1 MNKNKTA
8 VVDIDGILWNMA
20 EFWYD
25 ELIKIN
31 PACPYPGSTSAWCF
45 HKGYMSDE
53 EFQKTIDIVHMK
65 QEHFPA
71 FKEAYKLP
79 NMLYSAGFRV
89 NIASHRTALS
99 KTTTANWLY
108 KNSIYYDELHTV
120 SDKHF
125 LLKDADLFIDDS
137 PTSQKY
143 AINNHIPV
151 LSLKYLYNEHV
162 KGVLFFDT
170 FSEMLGGLEKWLD
183 DFKYTQ
189 GPHVSIKK

>member
-1 MNKNKTA
+1 MKI
-8 VVDIDGILWNMA
+8 VVCDVDNILWNMA
-20 EFWYD
+20 DVWYA
-25 ELIKIN
+25 ELKKVN
-31 PACPYPGSTSAWCF
+31 PFCPYPGKVDAWNF
-45 HKGYMSDE
+45 HTGYMTDDQ
-53 EFQKTIDIVHMK
+53 FQETIDIIHMR
-65 QEHFPA
+65 QAEFNCFP
-71 FKEAYKLP
+71 EAGKLT
-79 NMLYSAGFRV
+79 NMLHNAGFYV
-89 NIASHRTALS
+89 KVASHRTS
-99 KTTTANWLY
+99 KSKELTKCWLN
-108 KNSIYYDELHTV
+108 KHNIFFDELHTV